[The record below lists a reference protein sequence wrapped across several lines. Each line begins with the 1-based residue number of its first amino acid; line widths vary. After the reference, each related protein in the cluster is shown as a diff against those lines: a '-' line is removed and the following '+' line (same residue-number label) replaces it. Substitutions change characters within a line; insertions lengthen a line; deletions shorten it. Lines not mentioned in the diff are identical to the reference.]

1 MHKLNDA
8 WAQRDNQREI
18 SPPQQNKNKIQP
30 THPTH
35 PPIHPSIHS
44 WWTTLNKISFTH
56 ELGTPIY
63 NEQLKELTISEK
75 ECFEKWPQ

>member
-1 MHKLNDA
+1 MHEHKGTTKEKSHPLNKTKIKS
-8 WAQRDNQREI
+8 NQHT
-18 SPPQQNKNKIQP
+18 QL
-30 THPTH
+30 THPS
-35 PPIHPSIHS
+35 IHPSIHS